1 MTKSEREC
9 EKEGEQASLAGE
21 GGKLH
26 SHGVERA
33 TMPT

>member
-21 GGKLH
+21 GGELH
-26 SHGVERA
+26 SHGVEWA
-33 TMPT
+33 TKPA